1 MPNNRWDDDHI
12 ENLLRD
18 FPTIRDDRT
27 KEEVYSRLDKK
38 AVVKKQPKRWLPL
51 LVAALAFITIG
62 FLVASILNQNGI
74 DSAFTLNEQN
84 TESTADEAQEA
95 STEEAESADSPKEES
110 SDSAGSDGQEP
121 AASEE
126 SATTYQDDN
135 PQSARTAVYEE
146 ELEGF
151 TLFTIGLTENAM
163 VIPVGFL
170 IPDAQI
176 ASDFGNTTPNSVEL
190 YNKYASQIDEK
201 AIGFNEYHPYLGQ
214 LSMEGRTVKHLLPAD
229 HQYDLASASYEVY
242 IASLQETFTDA
253 DEILIQNEDGTPA
266 NFDQIGPM
274 EPVKPAVE
282 NVAYYAHTTDGGET
296 YLVPGYNMP
305 HATAKEA
312 VEALKSAPSDLHQN
326 TIPETIDYTV
336 TETDTSVTIEFAAE
350 FDFGSLEEAEGA
362 RMLESLALTA
372 KAFDKTVQLENT
384 KQQEW
389 SGLDLSRPLPEPVAP
404 NGAAWK
410 VK

>member
-27 KEEVYSRLDKK
+27 KEEVYSRIDKK
-38 AVVKKQPKRWLPL
+38 AAVKKQPKRWLPL

-62 FLVASILNQNGI
+62 FLVASILSQNGI
-74 DSAFTLNEQN
+74 DNAFMPNEEHA
-84 TESTADEAQEA
+84 ESTADKAQDA
-95 STEEAESADSPKEES
+95 STEEAESPEAAGEES
-110 SDSAGSDGQEP
+110 NGSASSDGQEP
-121 AASEE
+121 AATEE
-126 SATTYQDDN
+126 SATAYQDEN
-135 PQSARTAVYEE
+135 PQSAHSAVYEE
-146 ELEGF
+146 QLEGF

-170 IPDAQI
+170 IPDMLI
-176 ASDFGNTTPNSVEL
+176 ANDFGNTAPNSVEL
-190 YNKYASQIDEK
+190 YNQYASQIDEP
-201 AIGFNEYHPYLGQ
+201 AIGFNEYHPYLGR
-214 LSMEGRTVKHLLPAD
+214 LSVEDGTVKHILPAD

-242 IASLQETFTDA
+242 IASLQATFTDA
-253 DEILIQNEDGTPA
+253 KEILIQNEDGTPA
-266 NFDQIGPM
+266 DFDQIGPM

-282 NVAYYAHTTDGGET
+282 NVAYYAHTTAGGET
-296 YLVPGYNMP
+296 FLVPGYNMP

-312 VEALKSAPSDLHQN
+312 VEAMKTAPSDLHQN
-326 TIPETIDYTV
+326 TIPESVDYTV
-336 TETDTSVTIEFAAE
+336 TETDTTVTIQFTAQ
-350 FDFGSLEEAEGA
+350 FDFGSMEEVDGA

-372 KAFDKTVQLENT
+372 KAFDKSAQLENT

-389 SGLDLSRPLPEPVAP
+389 SGFDLSRPLPEPVAP